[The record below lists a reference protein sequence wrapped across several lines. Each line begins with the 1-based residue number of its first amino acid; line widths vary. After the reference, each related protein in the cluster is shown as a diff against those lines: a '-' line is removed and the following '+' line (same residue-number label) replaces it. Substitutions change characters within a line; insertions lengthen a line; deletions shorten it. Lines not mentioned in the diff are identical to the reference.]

1 MSSHFREVEDR
12 SAMFLGE
19 FVHTIDDKGRLT
31 IPARFRAELATGLVI
46 TRGLDR
52 CLSIYPMTEWEQLAH
67 RVESLPMTD
76 RDARAFRRLVFAN
89 ASDAI
94 PDKQG
99 RVVIPPN
106 LREEIGLTSEV
117 VVTGLNSYIEIWTPQ
132 EWRHECEVANSAD
145 AEHWDALGI

>member
-1 MSSHFREVEDR
+1 MEDR

-52 CLSIYPMTEWEQLAH
+52 CLAIYPMAEWELLAH
-67 RVESLPMTD
+67 KVKSLPMTG

-89 ASDAI
+89 ASDAV

-99 RVVIPPN
+99 RVVIPPS
-106 LREEIGLTSEV
+106 LREEIGLVSEV
-117 VVTGLNSYIEIWTPQ
+117 VVTGLNDYIEVWTPE
-132 EWRHECEVANSAD
+132 EWRNECEVANSAD
-145 AEHWDALGI
+145 TEQWAALGI

>member
-1 MSSHFREVEDR
+1 MEDR

-31 IPARFRAELATGLVI
+31 IPARFRAELATGLVV

-52 CLSIYPMTEWEQLAH
+52 CLAIYPMAEWEQLAE
-67 RVESLPMTD
+67 RVKSLPMTD
-76 RDARAFRRLVFAN
+76 RYARAFKRLVFAN
-89 ASDAI
+89 ASNLV

-106 LREEIGLTSEV
+106 LRDEIGLANEV
-117 VVTGLNSYIEIWTPQ
+117 VVTGLNNYIEVWNPE
-132 EWRHECEVANSAD
+132 EWQHEREVASSTD
-145 AEHWDALGI
+145 AEHWTALGI

>member
-1 MSSHFREVEDR
+1 
-12 SAMFLGE
+12 MFLGE

-52 CLSIYPMTEWEQLAH
+52 CLAIYPLAEWEQLAH
-67 RVESLPMTD
+67 RVKSLPMTD
-76 RDARAFRRLVFAN
+76 RYARAFRRLVFAN
-89 ASDAI
+89 ASDAA

-106 LREEIGLTSEV
+106 LRDEFGLASEV
-117 VVTGLNSYIEIWTPQ
+117 VVTGLIDYIEIWAPE
-132 EWRHECEVANSAD
+132 EWRHECEVAKSTD
-145 AEHWDALGI
+145 AEHWTALGI